1 MSESKKLIPRRR
13 FKEFEGA
20 ECWQSFEL
28 GKITNYIKGYAFNSC
43 DYQSYGVRII
53 RVSDLSSDKIK
64 NNNECIY
71 IAVNKAKI
79 YDKYSIQKFDIIIT
93 TVGSKSELK
102 ESAVGRPI
110 MINESKDYLLNQN
123 LVKISPQNNLS
134 SYFLYCQLLQ
144 PKYTNYIAVIER
156 GNANQANIA
165 LNDLWMYQCN
175 IPSILEQDMLATFF
189 KKLDNLINTQQKKL
203 EKAKTL
209 KSAYLTEMFP
219 NEGELKP
226 RLRFNGFSNNWESF
240 PLEKIGSTYT
250 GLSGK
255 TKDDFGHGNAEFIT
269 YMNIFNNPIADLNRT
284 EPVEIDDKQNQVMYG
299 DVFFTTSS
307 ETPHEVGLSSIW
319 LGDKK
324 NVYLNSF
331 CFGFRPNINIEPYYF
346 AFMLRSP
353 SMRKKLSLLAQG
365 ISRYNISKNRVMK
378 LYIANPNTAEQTKIG
393 NFFKLLD
400 NKIALEQKKLDKLKH
415 IKQAYLNEMFV

>member
-226 RLRFNGFSNNWESF
+226 KLRFKEFEGDIHWNIVQLGEVSDIIGGGTPCTSFKAFWNGDIDWYSPTEIGKQIYLNNSEKKITQLG
-240 PLEKIGSTYT
+240 LEKSSAKILPIGTILYTSRAGIGNTAILAREGCTNQGFQSIVPYKNKLDSYFIYSRSNELKKYGQIKGAGSTFT
-250 GLSGK
+250 EVSGK
-255 TKDDFGHGNAEFIT
+255 QMAQMPIT
-269 YMNIFNNPIADLNRT
+269 LP
-284 EPVEIDDKQNQVMYG
+284 
-299 DVFFTTSS
+299 
-307 ETPHEVGLSSIW
+307 
-319 LGDKK
+319 
-324 NVYLNSF
+324 
-331 CFGFRPNINIEPYYF
+331 
-346 AFMLRSP
+346 
-353 SMRKKLSLLAQG
+353 KLS
-365 ISRYNISKNRVMK
+365 
-378 LYIANPNTAEQTKIG
+378 EQTQIG

-400 NKIALEQKKLDKLKH
+400 NKIALEQKKLDKLKN